1 MPVVRF
7 MILMQFYALN
17 MKNSRFTQPKCELNW
32 HQICAIGRFY
42 GDLQLPKLLTKLVSN
57 STIKRC
63 NSSITFSN
71 YEARFAPNMKQ
82 IIAKQHQKLV
92 HKLHLHIPLQKFGA
106 NKVPDIKIKLVKF
119 SPYSILDDWKLKLTQ
134 YEQSNSKS
142 DKKKFKS
149 KLCLYKKFCLHLKER
164 GEGKG

>member
-32 HQICAIGRFY
+32 HQISAIGYLIGRFFC
-42 GDLQLPKLLTKLVSN
+42 DLVPMLLTKLVSN

-82 IIAKQHQKLV
+82 IIAKYHQKLV

-142 DKKKFKS
+142 DTKS
-149 KLCLYKKFCLHLKER
+149 LNLSYVCIRNSVYT
-164 GEGKG
+164 